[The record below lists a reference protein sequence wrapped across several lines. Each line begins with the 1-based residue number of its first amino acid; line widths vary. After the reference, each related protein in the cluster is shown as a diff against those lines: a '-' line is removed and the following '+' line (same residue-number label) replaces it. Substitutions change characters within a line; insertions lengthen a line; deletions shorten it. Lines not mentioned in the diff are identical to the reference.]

1 MATSEEV
8 TQYAGASCATVSR
21 AFNRLAPVSVETRMR
36 VQLVE
41 RQSTG
46 TALKETQ

>member
-21 AFNRLAPVSVETRMR
+21 AFNRSARVSVETRTR

-46 TALKETQ
+46 PVPKETQ

>member
-8 TQYAGASCATVSR
+8 TQYAGASRATVSQ
-21 AFNRLAPVSVETRMR
+21 AFNRSARVSVETRMR